1 MDKATIIRNLLA
13 AGIPYE
19 IIHEEAKSLEN
30 DDETDTNEPDHL
42 DLLDDNLD
50 MVYDDDVDYE
60 PIESDSEDSYASAEG
75 EEDSYE
81 EDSDDETRSEQVNM
95 D

>member
-1 MDKATIIRNLLA
+1 M
-13 AGIPYE
+13 
-19 IIHEEAKSLEN
+19 AKSIE

-50 MVYDDDVDYE
+50 MVYDNDVAYE
-60 PIESDSEDSYASAEG
+60 PIEDGNMSDSEDFYASAEG
-75 EEDSYE
+75 EEDS
-81 EDSDDETRSEQVNM
+81 DDETDNESEQENM

>member
-1 MDKATIIRNLLA
+1 MDLDKATIIRNLLA

-19 IIHEEAKSLEN
+19 IIHDEAKSLEN

-50 MVYDDDVDYE
+50 MVYEDDVAYE

-75 EEDSYE
+75 EEDS
-81 EDSDDETRSEQVNM
+81 DDETHSEQENM

>member
-1 MDKATIIRNLLA
+1 MEDFNKATIIRNLLA

-19 IIHEEAKSLEN
+19 IIHDEVKSIEN

-50 MVYDDDVDYE
+50 MVYEDDVAYE
-60 PIESDSEDSYASAEG
+60 PIESDSEDSCFS
-75 EEDSYE
+75 
-81 EDSDDETRSEQVNM
+81 
-95 D
+95 

>member
-1 MDKATIIRNLLA
+1 MESNKATIIRNLLA

-19 IIHEEAKSLEN
+19 IIHEVAKSIEN
-30 DDETDTNEPDHL
+30 DETDTNEPDHL

-50 MVYDDDVDYE
+50 MVYDDDVAYE
-60 PIESDSEDSYASAEG
+60 PIDDGDKSDSEDSYTSAEG
-75 EEDSYE
+75 EEDS
-81 EDSDDETRSEQVNM
+81 DDETEQENM